1 MSRRT
6 KKTNVS
12 VMTSRKRLV
21 FFFAIVI
28 VLFIVL
34 AIRLGQI
41 QIINADEYSSRA
53 LEQQTRDVPITA
65 KRGNIYDTNG
75 KPLAINQSM
84 NTIWVRPAEV
94 AEREKKEEGYTQQM
108 ASVLAG
114 ILDNLTEEEIYETI
128 TSDTSLLRLQKYVDD
143 EKTELVREAVSDG
156 TVPGLQISET
166 VKRYYPMGAFASH
179 VIGSTN
185 DDNNGMSGIELYYD
199 KYLTGT
205 QGRWIKNTD
214 ASGRNLTN
222 GIEKYY
228 AAENGLNLVMTIDEV
243 IQHYVESALEQVQL
257 DTNAERAMAIVM
269 EPSTGYVLAMACYPD
284 FDLND
289 PRTPLSESEQEALEG
304 MSDEEKVEYWNEMWR
319 NPLVNDTYEP
329 GSPFK
334 LVTTSIALEEGLT
347 SVNDSFYCA
356 GSLNIAGTKLSC
368 WRSYNPH
375 SPSGSESINITNIW
389 NSTA

>member
-1 MSRRT
+1 
-6 KKTNVS
+6 
-12 VMTSRKRLV
+12 MTSRKRLV

-156 TVPGLQISET
+156 TVTGLQISET

-185 DDNNGMSGIELYYD
+185 DDNNGMSGHRALLRQISHPA
-199 KYLTGT
+199 T

-228 AAENGLNLVMTIDEV
+228 ACGKRPEPRHDNRRG
-243 IQHYVESALEQVQL
+243 HSALCR
-257 DTNAERAMAIVM
+257 ERAGTGAARYECGAGHGNRHGTVHRICARYGIAIRI
-269 EPSTGYVLAMACYPD
+269 STSMIRGQ
-284 FDLND
+284 
-289 PRTPLSESEQEALEG
+289 PLSESEQEALKG
-304 MSDEEKVEYWNEMWR
+304 MSDEEKVEYWNGNVEK
-319 NPLVNDTYEP
+319 
-329 GSPFK
+329 S
-334 LVTTSIALEEGLT
+334 
-347 SVNDSFYCA
+347 A
-356 GSLNIAGTKLSC
+356 GQRHL
-368 WRSYNPH
+368 
-375 SPSGSESINITNIW
+375 
-389 NSTA
+389 

>member
-156 TVPGLQISET
+156 TVTGLQI
-166 VKRYYPMGAFASH
+166 R
-179 VIGSTN
+179 
-185 DDNNGMSGIELYYD
+185 
-199 KYLTGT
+199 
-205 QGRWIKNTD
+205 R
-214 ASGRNLTN
+214 R
-222 GIEKYY
+222 
-228 AAENGLNLVMTIDEV
+228 
-243 IQHYVESALEQVQL
+243 
-257 DTNAERAMAIVM
+257 
-269 EPSTGYVLAMACYPD
+269 
-284 FDLND
+284 
-289 PRTPLSESEQEALEG
+289 
-304 MSDEEKVEYWNEMWR
+304 
-319 NPLVNDTYEP
+319 
-329 GSPFK
+329 
-334 LVTTSIALEEGLT
+334 
-347 SVNDSFYCA
+347 
-356 GSLNIAGTKLSC
+356 
-368 WRSYNPH
+368 
-375 SPSGSESINITNIW
+375 
-389 NSTA
+389 